1 MWYTAKISLQKNVAI
16 WWLHHCCCLTH
27 SNPWRNLFLFLRN
40 IFWLR
45 CLNLLK
51 IFSVKNEHSRSN
63 ADRHS
68 RKFSFCLWLN
78 VSCHSLTFILFRWF
92 IISAS
97 AADGNF
103 WIFMRQKSPTQIEI
117 HWNSRTIWTFLYPF
131 SQFYFHFYYN
141 FRHLKNFSN
150 HKYSAELYVPEKC
163 DKNKF
168 SWELHEIP
176 MAKVC
181 R

>member
-1 MWYTAKISLQKNVAI
+1 METFEFSWDKNPP
-16 WWLHHCCCLTH
+16 HK
-27 SNPWRNLFLFLRN
+27 
-40 IFWLR
+40 
-45 CLNLLK
+45 LK
-51 IFSVKNEHSRSN
+51 F
-63 ADRHS
+63 
-68 RKFSFCLWLN
+68 
-78 VSCHSLTFILFRWF
+78 
-92 IISAS
+92 
-97 AADGNF
+97 
-103 WIFMRQKSPTQIEI
+103 IEI
-117 HWNSRTIWTFLYPF
+117 LAQFELSFYPF